1 MKTVKRNNFWFPSV
15 LDDFFPENKLDSLN
29 YETFSIPK
37 VNIKE
42 NLSSFVIDLAVPGQ
56 KKKDFSIELEN
67 NVLTVSSNF
76 SPKRETTDTENEE
89 KYTRKEFNYGSF
101 TRSFTM
107 PEEVNTE
114 NIEASYIDGVLSI
127 TVPKTELKE
136 DIKRMVE
143 IS

>member
-67 NVLTVSSNF
+67 NVLTVSSSF

-101 TRSFTM
+101 TRSFTL

-114 NIEASYIDGVLSI
+114 NIEASYTDGVLSI